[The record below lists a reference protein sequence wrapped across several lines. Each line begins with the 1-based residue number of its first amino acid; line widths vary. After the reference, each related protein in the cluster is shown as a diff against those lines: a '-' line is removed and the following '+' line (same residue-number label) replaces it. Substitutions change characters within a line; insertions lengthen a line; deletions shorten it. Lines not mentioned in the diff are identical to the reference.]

1 MRIGDLIEDEVRTA
15 RTVFQHFLQ
24 PDILQRLHL
33 KHQPLMRRVVGNQA
47 AKPRGIGIIDL
58 NAARQIEPRR
68 RIMRGDQSPL
78 DSVRIGERCLNGG
91 SEEHT
96 SELQSLMR
104 ISYAVFCLKKK
115 TNINKQVNPPTHKI
129 ESTEVT

>member
-1 MRIGDLIEDEVRTA
+1 MRISDWSSDVCSSDL
-15 RTVFQHFLQ
+15 
-24 PDILQRLHL
+24 L

-78 DSVRIGERCLNGG
+78 DSVRIGERCLHGVPPPEAIG
-91 SEEHT
+91 SASCRE
-96 SELQSLMR
+96 SVCKYAS
-104 ISYAVFCLKKK
+104 ISVVGVSLKKTTMNVK
-115 TNINKQVNPPTHKI
+115 HNHP
-129 ESTEVT
+129 